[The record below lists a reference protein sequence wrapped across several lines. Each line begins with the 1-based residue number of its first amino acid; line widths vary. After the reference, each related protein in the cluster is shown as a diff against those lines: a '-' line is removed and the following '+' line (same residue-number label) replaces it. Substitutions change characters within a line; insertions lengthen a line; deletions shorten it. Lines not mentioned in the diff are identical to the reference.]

1 MLEIASLEGF
11 YSKEP
16 VQSSKRM
23 WYSVEPYRTVPLEN
37 LRWSTPIVSELENSF
52 CDSILKK
59 FLGILKNKLLYE
71 LLRHLLNFVQ

>member
-23 WYSVEPYRTVPLEN
+23 RYSVEPYRTVPLDNRHLSYLGWKIHFVKAIFGYSLIFWE
-37 LRWSTPIVSELENSF
+37 F
-52 CDSILKK
+52 LKK
-59 FLGILKNKLLYE
+59 NTL
-71 LLRHLLNFVQ
+71 